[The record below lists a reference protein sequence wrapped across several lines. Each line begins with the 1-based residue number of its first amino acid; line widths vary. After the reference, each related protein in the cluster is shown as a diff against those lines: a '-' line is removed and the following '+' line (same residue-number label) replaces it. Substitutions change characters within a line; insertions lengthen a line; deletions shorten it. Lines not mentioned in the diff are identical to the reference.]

1 MQKRGPT
8 SFVLTMV
15 CEEPGL
21 LELSKATEDSKLS
34 KYMSYERKLNGSEES
49 LVLWDELAD
58 AKLSID
64 NVGELALLLD
74 PKLLCDG
81 VCKESL
87 LLSRENLSEPV
98 LLHLPIAEFLHY
110 QAIDRSKATS

>member
-1 MQKRGPT
+1 MQECGPT

-34 KYMSYERKLNGSEES
+34 KDMSNEGKLNGSEKS

-58 AKLSID
+58 AKLSTD
-64 NVGELALLLD
+64 NGGELLFLLLD
-74 PKLLCDG
+74 LKLLFG
-81 VCKESL
+81 AFKESL
-87 LLSRENLSEPV
+87 LLSRENFSEPV
-98 LLHLPIAEFLHY
+98 LLHLPIP
-110 QAIDRSKATS
+110 